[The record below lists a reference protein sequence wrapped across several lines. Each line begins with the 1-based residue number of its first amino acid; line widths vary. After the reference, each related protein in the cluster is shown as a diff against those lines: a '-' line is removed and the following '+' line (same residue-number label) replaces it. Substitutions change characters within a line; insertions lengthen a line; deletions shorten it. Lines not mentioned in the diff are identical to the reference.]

1 MTTPN
6 TWELNISSVTRLVL
20 TIVYS
25 LKVKLFNLSSRSIKN
40 IEDGEKNRKEKKK
53 KKKEEIR
60 GTLFMF
66 LGSYIFKGVCRGAP
80 PKEFE
85 IKIHQKLS
93 RPLLCLRKAKLSA
106 LIISA

>member
-53 KKKEEIR
+53 KQAGAE
-60 GTLFMF
+60 
-66 LGSYIFKGVCRGAP
+66 LGQAQLPTGIWLYCD
-80 PKEFE
+80 
-85 IKIHQKLS
+85 
-93 RPLLCLRKAKLSA
+93 
-106 LIISA
+106 